1 MANTDAAFGL
11 KPIRYRDGAPYNGAF
26 KRYYIGTGDSNNLFI
41 GDVVALSGSGD
52 SATGTPGIVRAT
64 AGGGSS
70 AGDGPVGVVVG
81 FENLTSDNL
90 SRTYRPASTA
100 MFVHVADSPN
110 LVFIAQEDSDSST
123 LDQDDIGLNA
133 NIVIGTGSTTTGVS
147 AVEIDSN
154 TAATTATL
162 DLRILGLHR
171 RPGNEIG
178 DNAIWE
184 VMLNNHPW
192 LSLEG
197 E

>member
-1 MANTDAAFGL
+1 M
-11 KPIRYRDGAPYNGAF
+11 
-26 KRYYIGTGDSNNLFI
+26 
-41 GDVVALSGSGD
+41 
-52 SATGTPGIVRAT
+52 
-64 AGGGSS
+64 
-70 AGDGPVGVVVG
+70 G

-100 MFVHVADSPN
+100 MFVFVADSPN
-110 LVFIAQEDSDSST
+110 LVFIAQEDSDTST

-133 NIVIGTGSTTTGVS
+133 NIIIGTGSTTTGVS

-171 RPGNEIG
+171 RPDNEIG
-178 DNAIWE
+178 ANAIWE
-184 VMLNNHPW
+184 VALNNHPW